1 MVARPRRRR
10 SRISAGHLLLRE
22 LEALSDFRG
31 EVSSEPEPKPAAP
44 PRASAGLFR
53 FAMSSTRG
61 PLPTGG
67 ESVSF
72 GSTRARRELSNLRG
86 RVPSAIARRPRR
98 LATGRVVD

>member
-31 EVSSEPEPKPAAP
+31 ETQAETKPTAP

-61 PLPTGG
+61 PLPNGG